1 MDTLPTEILDM
12 IYVYIPIETLIIL
25 DKKSYIKYN
34 SQQRKRIA
42 MYKYDSYVRSM
53 IRNDYSFIIYILI
66 QENYEKWK
74 KNIKYYYKNKKYQT
88 YYLYLMT
95 YSIENESPKCFSV
108 IKENYKT
115 DLKQHKKVHSTKY
128 NGFYRI

>member
-25 DKKSYIKYN
+25 DKKSYIEYN

-74 KNIKYYYKNKKYQT
+74 KNIK
-88 YYLYLMT
+88 
-95 YSIENESPKCFSV
+95 
-108 IKENYKT
+108 
-115 DLKQHKKVHSTKY
+115 
-128 NGFYRI
+128 